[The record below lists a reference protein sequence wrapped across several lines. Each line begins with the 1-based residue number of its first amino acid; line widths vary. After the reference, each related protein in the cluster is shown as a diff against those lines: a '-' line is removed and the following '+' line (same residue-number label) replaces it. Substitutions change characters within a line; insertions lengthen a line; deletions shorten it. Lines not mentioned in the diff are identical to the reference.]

1 METIEKILTKLSP
14 TDPPAAMPIWS
25 RIARERQAAKK
36 QQSEQGTTQP
46 QPSTI
51 EEPQYRCSKC
61 RDLEFVPAGDGAF
74 TFCECRKQRMLERRI
89 KSSHIDPAFTGATF
103 KNYKLL
109 PHNTKMLAM
118 ARKYV
123 AEFQA
128 IRKERNNSL
137 GFLAKMGESSI
148 KEIRDP
154 VQRAAVKAKH
164 NSYGLG
170 KTHLLSAVALTLLHS
185 GVQVLLVNDA
195 DIVAELRQGQFAEDN
210 EHFEKLIGSIERVE
224 LLIWDDLGKAKTTEW
239 VLNQYY
245 RIINYR
251 YRMGLPTCFT
261 SNEDMDTL
269 AEKIGDATASRLF
282 AMCRGRLLRCEG
294 PDYRLA

>member
-1 METIEKILTKLSP
+1 MIAKEKL
-14 TDPPAAMPIWS
+14 AANTLN
-25 RIARERQAAKK
+25 R
-36 QQSEQGTTQP
+36 EQGAIQP
-46 QPSTI
+46 QPATA
-51 EEPQYRCSKC
+51 EKQQYRCNKC
-61 RDLEFVPAGDGAF
+61 QDLEFIQLDDNVF
-74 TFCECRKQRMLERRI
+74 TYCECRKQRIIERRI
-89 KSSHIDPAFTGATF
+89 KSSNIDPAFTGATF
-103 KNYKLL
+103 ENYKVL
-109 PHNTKMLAM
+109 PHNTKMLAL
-118 ARKYV
+118 ASGY
-123 AEFQA
+123 ADEFET
-128 IRKERNNSL
+128 IRQERHNSL

-170 KTHLLSAVALTLLHS
+170 KTHLLSAMALTLLHS
-185 GVQVLLVNDA
+185 GVQVLMVNDA

-269 AEKIGDATASRLF
+269 AERIGDATASRLY
-282 AMCRGRLLRCEG
+282 AMCRGRLLLCDG